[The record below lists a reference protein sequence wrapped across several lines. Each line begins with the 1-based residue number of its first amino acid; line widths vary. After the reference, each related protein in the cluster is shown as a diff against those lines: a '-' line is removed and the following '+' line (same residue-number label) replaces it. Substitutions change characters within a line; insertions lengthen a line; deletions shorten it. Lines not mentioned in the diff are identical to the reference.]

1 MILLMMFFFK
11 ILKFQV
17 KETDQSGDGI
27 ESVLNKV
34 ESLIT
39 QGNLR
44 EAADVLENGVNGS
57 KATELDILEEV
68 IKMEEQSEEI
78 KKMKAAV
85 QYLMKEMRK

>member
-1 MILLMMFFFK
+1 MMFFFK

-44 EAADVLENGVNGS
+44 EAADVLENGVKGS
-57 KATELDILEEV
+57 KATELVNDWVKRARNRAIA
-68 IKMEEQSEEI
+68 EQALVLVQCY
-78 KKMKAAV
+78 AASIS
-85 QYLMKEMRK
+85 LT